1 MTQDKK
7 GISWG
12 IAFTM
17 AFYSTFISLLIFGVV
32 YAGTAQ
38 IATDIQSAY
47 IVMAQDNNWIAFY
60 LVLGGFI
67 VVGLVQGI
75 TVLLS
80 SNSRESITSLYAI
93 LMSFII
99 NFVFWGLF
107 AYISLIVTYP
117 SIFDGITFWEYFI
130 IIPRVF
136 ATFSVVFLKYPIIF
150 WLGSVITFGIFFFI
164 SVKLLSDY
172 KLNRNKKKPYVRDYR
187 DSVLRRGY
195 YETN

>member
-1 MTQDKK
+1 MAQDKK
-7 GISWG
+7 GISWMT
-12 IAFTM
+12 AFMM
-17 AFYSTFISLLIFGVV
+17 AFYSTFVSLIVFGIV

-47 IVMAQDNNWIAFY
+47 IQMAQDNNWVAFY

-67 VVGLVQGI
+67 VVGLVQGV

-80 SNSRESITSLYAI
+80 ENARETMTSFYAI
-93 LMSFII
+93 LMSFLL

-117 SIFDGITFWEYFI
+117 ALFETVQGWEYI
-130 IIPRVF
+130 VILPRVF

-172 KLNRNKKKPYVRDYR
+172 KHLGDRYTKTYKTPY
-187 DSVLRRGY
+187 
-195 YETN
+195 